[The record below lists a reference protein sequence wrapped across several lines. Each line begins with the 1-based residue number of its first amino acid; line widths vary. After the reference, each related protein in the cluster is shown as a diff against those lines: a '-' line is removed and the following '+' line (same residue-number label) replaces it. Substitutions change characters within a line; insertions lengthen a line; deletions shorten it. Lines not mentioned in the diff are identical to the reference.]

1 MLHIIV
7 CIKQVPETQEV
18 RLDPVTHTLKP
29 RGDCRHHQ
37 SL

>member
-18 RLDPVTHTLKP
+18 RLDPVTHTLK
-29 RGDCRHHQ
+29 REDCGHHQ